1 LPAALRISTGFV
13 FNIYPTFEAKQIE
26 MKVEKELEQK
36 KKYFFIDESGDPS
49 FYAKKKKI
57 LVGEDGF
64 QPILLIG
71 MIEVED
77 KKTIRRAVLDFQARI
92 KSDPLYNTL
101 PCVTDPKGWYLHANN
116 DSQDIRSKF
125 IEFIRDL
132 PGFKTFITIGRKR
145 LHLFHS
151 KHNVNED
158 EFYFD
163 LVHHLLKGRLND
175 EDCFYQVFLSARGK
189 NTQARLKYAIN
200 KALEG
205 DNEKRKT
212 PKEINYNC
220 EILRSKDTPELV
232 IIDYLMWALQRY
244 ILKNESRYYAALK
257 DKFDLIIDL
266 YDFES
271 NDGKANYYSKENYF
285 SLENASPFRTDGYV
299 DGRD

>member
-1 LPAALRISTGFV
+1 
-13 FNIYPTFEAKQIE
+13 
-26 MKVEKELEQK
+26 MKVAKPSEQR

-57 LVGEDGF
+57 LVGEEGF

-71 MIEVED
+71 MIEIED
-77 KKTIRRAVLDFQARI
+77 KKTIRRAVLDFQDKI

-125 IEFIRDL
+125 IEFIRSL
-132 PGFKTFITIGRKR
+132 PDFKTFIIIGRKR
-145 LHLFHS
+145 LDLFHS
-151 KHNVNED
+151 KHNANES

-163 LVHHLLKGRLND
+163 LVHHMLKGQLND
-175 EDCFYQVFLSARGK
+175 EDCFYQILLSARGK
-189 NTQARLKYAIN
+189 NTQARLKHAVS

-220 EILRSKDTPELV
+220 EILRSQDTPELS

-244 ILKNESRYYAALK
+244 ILKNEPRYYMALK
-257 DKFDLIIDL
+257 DKFDLVIDL
-266 YDFES
+266 YDFK
-271 NDGKANYYSKENYF
+271 NDNGGTNYYSKENYF

-299 DGRD
+299 DDK